1 MLTIYNEVNDSL
13 NNLSSEKLELF
24 LKHFL
29 KEHGFSSVAIIAR
42 NSGKEITAIAFIEIG
57 IISYQFFIKFVVGN
71 TIISATMLNKLRS
84 EANAKTNK
92 GLIIT
97 TSTFTREAKS
107 AKRKKGEIPI
117 DLIDGS
123 QLTKRVKELNLSV

>member
-1 MLTIYNEVNDSL
+1 M
-13 NNLSSEKLELF
+13 
-24 LKHFL
+24 
-29 KEHGFSSVAIIAR
+29 SVAIIAR

-97 TSTFTREAKS
+97 TSDFYMRGLKS
-107 AKRKKGEIPI
+107 AKE
-117 DLIDGS
+117 
-123 QLTKRVKELNLSV
+123 KRRNPD

>member
-1 MLTIYNEVNDSL
+1 MRDNEVNDSL

-123 QLTKRVKELNLSV
+123 QIVNRVKELNFNF

>member
-1 MLTIYNEVNDSL
+1 MRDNEVNDSL
-13 NNLSSEKLELF
+13 NNLSSVKLELF
-24 LKHFL
+24 FYYFL

>member
-1 MLTIYNEVNDSL
+1 MRDNEVNDSL

-97 TSTFTREAKS
+97 KKKKTREAKS

>member
-1 MLTIYNEVNDSL
+1 
-13 NNLSSEKLELF
+13 
-24 LKHFL
+24 
-29 KEHGFSSVAIIAR
+29 
-42 NSGKEITAIAFIEIG
+42 
-57 IISYQFFIKFVVGN
+57 
-71 TIISATMLNKLRS
+71 MLNKLRS
-84 EANAKTNK
+84 EANAQTNK

-123 QLTKRVKELNLSV
+123 QIVNRVKELNFNF